1 MSAAVAVAASLG
13 TALAP
18 AAAQAAPAATSAK
31 VKPVPGVDA
40 GKLAKPEAKTFHSP
54 AERSVRKTLRTAK
67 GRTAEAAPQA
77 DTATGAAGAAT
88 ATTAGTGNPDLA
100 VVLNAKPTSAH
111 GIELQS
117 SIVSAPGATLKVTL
131 DWGDGSVDV
140 ADGAPGLEVTSQHRY
155 AELGEYNVK
164 VTVTDATNQVEVVNE
179 LPLSTVGSDFT
190 PHVPTRLLD
199 TRNGTGATAA
209 KVAPYSSTRVK
220 IVGNAKIP
228 AGAGAVALNVT
239 ATNSTSG
246 GHVTAFASGGK
257 RPTTSNLNFEPGQ
270 TVPNM
275 VIVPVGKDG
284 YVELYNG
291 GWESIDL
298 IADVTG
304 YFTRTASSGYTPMTP
319 VRFVDTRAGLGAA
332 RAQVPG
338 QGTIGTQISG
348 LRGVPNGITAAAL
361 NVTVT
366 NPREDGHLTVFPSN
380 VQQAPTT
387 SNLNFRAGQTVA
399 NSVIVPVGPD
409 GSIKIRNGA
418 WAGIDVVV
426 DVVGYYSPDSQGA
439 YMPVAPSRMVD
450 TRDPQEWGSEPLPG
464 RNYIW
469 LAVSH
474 KEQGIAGYIM
484 NTTVTSPAEA
494 GFLSVAPDPN
504 TPDDY
509 LNDTVTVPVRP
520 TASSLNWAAGK
531 TVANLAQAS
540 SGGTNG
546 VIDFWNQSWGPI
558 HLIVDIFGYYET
570 K

>member
-1 MSAAVAVAASLG
+1 MSAAVAVAASVG
-13 TALAP
+13 VALAP
-18 AAAQAAPAATSAK
+18 AAAQAAPAAPAAK
-31 VKPVPGVDA
+31 GRSVPGVDA
-40 GKLAKPEAKTFHSP
+40 GKLAKSEVKTYHSP
-54 AERSVRKTLRTAK
+54 AERSVRKPLRTAK
-67 GRTAEAAPQA
+67 AQTAEAAPQA
-77 DTATGAAGAAT
+77 DTALAA
-88 ATTAGTGNPDLA
+88 GNPDLA
-100 VVLNAKPTSAH
+100 VVLNATPTSAH
-111 GIELQS
+111 GIQLQS
-117 SIVSAPGATLKVTL
+117 SIVSAPGATLKVTY

-140 ADGAPGLEVTSQHRY
+140 ADGTPGLEVTHQHRY
-155 AELGEYNVK
+155 AELGEYSVK

-190 PHVPTRLLD
+190 PHTPTRLLD
-199 TRNGTGATAA
+199 TRSGTGAPKA
-209 KVAPYSSTRVK
+209 KVAPYTSARVK
-220 IVGNAKIP
+220 IAGNAKIP
-228 AGAGAVALNVT
+228 AGASAVALNVT
-239 ATNSTSG
+239 ATNTTSG

-257 RPTTSNLNFEPGQ
+257 RPTTSNLNFEPGE

-304 YFTRTASSGYTPMTP
+304 YFTRTASSGYSPMTP
-319 VRFVDTRAGLGAA
+319 VRFVDTREGLGAA
-332 RAQVPG
+332 RGQVPG
-338 QGTIGTQISG
+338 QGTFTTQISG
-348 LRGVPNGITAAAL
+348 LRGVPAGITAVAL

-366 NPREDGHLTVFPSN
+366 NPREDGHLTVFPSD
-380 VQQAPTT
+380 VQQAPST

-399 NSVIVPVGPD
+399 NSVIVPVGAD
-409 GSIKIRNGA
+409 GGIKVRNGA
-418 WAGIDVVV
+418 WAGVDVVV
-426 DVVGYYSPDSQGA
+426 DVVGYYSPASQGA
-439 YMPVAPSRMVD
+439 YMSVAPNRMID
-450 TRDPQEWGSEPLPG
+450 TRDPEEWGSEPLPG
-464 RNYIW
+464 RDYIW

-494 GFLSVAPDPN
+494 GFLSVAPDHN
-504 TPDDY
+504 TPNDY
-509 LNDTVTVPVRP
+509 YNRTASAPVRP

-531 TVANLAQAS
+531 TAANMVQAS

>member
-1 MSAAVAVAASLG
+1 MSAAVAVAASVG
-13 TALAP
+13 MALAP
-18 AAAQAAPAATSAK
+18 VVAQAAPAAPAAK
-31 VKPVPGVDA
+31 GKSVRGVDA
-40 GKLAKPEAKTFHSP
+40 GKLVQPEAKTFHSP

-67 GRTAEAAPQA
+67 GQTAVAEAAPLTEG
-77 DTATGAAGAAT
+77 TASA
-88 ATTAGTGNPDLA
+88 GNPDLA

-117 SIVSAPGATLKVTL
+117 SIVSAPGVTLKLTV
-131 DWGDGSVDV
+131 DWGDGAVDV
-140 ADGAPGLEVTSQHRY
+140 SDGTPGLETTHQHRY

-164 VTVTDATNQVEVVNE
+164 VTVTDATNQVEVVNQ
-179 LPLSTVGSDFT
+179 LPLSTIGSDFT
-190 PHVPTRLLD
+190 PHTPTRLLD
-199 TRNGTGATAA
+199 TRSGTGAPKA
-209 KVAPYSSTRVK
+209 KIAPYTSARVK
-220 IVGNAKIP
+220 IAGNAKIP
-228 AGAGAVALNVT
+228 AGASAVALNVT
-239 ATNSTSG
+239 ATNTTSG

-257 RPTTSNLNFEPGQ
+257 RPTTSNLNYEANQ

-291 GWESIDL
+291 GWETIDL
-298 IADVTG
+298 LADVTG
-304 YFTRTASSGYTPMTP
+304 YFTHSASSGYTPMTP
-319 VRFVDTRAGLGAA
+319 VRFVDTREGLGTA
-332 RAQVPG
+332 RG
-338 QGTIGTQISG
+338 QLAGQSTFGTQISG
-348 LRGVPNGITAAAL
+348 LRGVPGGITAVAL

-366 NPREDGHLTVFPSN
+366 NPREDGHLTVFPSD
-380 VQQAPTT
+380 VQAPST

-409 GSIKIRNGA
+409 GSIKVRNGA
-418 WAGIDVVV
+418 WAGTDVIV

-439 YMPVAPSRMVD
+439 YMPTAPSRLID
-450 TRDPQEWGSEPLPG
+450 TRDPVEWGNEPLAA

-469 LAVSH
+469 LNASH
-474 KEQGIAGYIM
+474 KEQGIAGYVM

-504 TPDDY
+504 APTDY
-509 LNDTVTVPVRP
+509 FNDTVVEPVRP
-520 TASSLNWAAGK
+520 TASSLNWAANK
-531 TVANLAQAS
+531 TVANLVQAS

-546 VIDFWNQSWGPI
+546 VVDFWNQSWGPI